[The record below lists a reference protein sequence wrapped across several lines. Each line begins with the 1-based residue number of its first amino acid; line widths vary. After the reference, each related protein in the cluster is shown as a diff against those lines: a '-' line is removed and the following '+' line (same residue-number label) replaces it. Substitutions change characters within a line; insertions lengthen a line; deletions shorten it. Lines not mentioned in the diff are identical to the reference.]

1 MEKILLAII
10 IVLIIVLVYTDIKFS
25 KSGKE
30 GFLNIFQD
38 NAIFPGMTLE
48 DLKPI
53 DYSYTFNPIEK
64 IPATLEHELDYNP
77 DVKFISNYGNLEEM
91 DSLKKNSIPYKP
103 MDASKLYEKK
113 VSSI

>member
-10 IVLIIVLVYTDIKFS
+10 IILVIVLVYIDNNLVNIQ
-25 KSGKE
+25 E
-30 GFLNIFQD
+30 GFSNNYQD

-77 DVKFISNYGNLEEM
+77 DIKFISNYGHLDEM
-91 DSLKKNSIPYKP
+91 DSFKKNLIPYKP